1 MRLALSVLVFLA
13 SACVSS
19 SETEEFCDR
28 AQTCNLLKGS
38 VQECVNDLSSQLDQL
53 PPSQRDELLYSV
65 KQCLDRPSCSGFSSC
80 INDLSTSRVAS
91 PELTSSLE

>member
-1 MRLALSVLVFLA
+1 MRLAIATVVFLA
-13 SACVSS
+13 AACTSP

-28 AQTCNLLKGS
+28 AQTCNTLNGS
-38 VQECVNDLSSQLDQL
+38 VQECVDDLSTQLDQL

-65 KQCLDRPSCSGFSSC
+65 KQCLDRPSCDGFKSC
-80 INDLSTSRVAS
+80 INDLSSSRVAG